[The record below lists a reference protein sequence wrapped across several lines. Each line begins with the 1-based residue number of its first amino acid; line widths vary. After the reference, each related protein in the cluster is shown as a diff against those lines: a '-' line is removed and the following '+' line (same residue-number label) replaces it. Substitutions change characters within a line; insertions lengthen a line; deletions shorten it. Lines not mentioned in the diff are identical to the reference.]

1 MILVTGGTGFIG
13 SHTTVELLNDGF
25 DVVVADNLSNSYA
38 NVIDRIEKIC
48 GRRPLFEQTDLSIKE
63 QADRFFDKYSD
74 IDAIIHFAA
83 SKAVGESVEKPL
95 LYYRN
100 NLDSLIFILENMER
114 KGINNIVFSSSCTV
128 YGEPDQLPVT
138 EKSPIKV
145 ANSPYGNTKQIS
157 EEILKDYSRVNDK
170 IRIVA
175 LRYFNPIGAHPSAL
189 IGELPIGVP
198 NNLIPFLTQTVYGI
212 RNELKVFGNDYNT
225 PDGTAIR
232 DYIDVV
238 DLSRAHVVAI
248 QRLLSGK
255 NKSNYE
261 IFNLGT
267 GTGRSVLEI
276 IKAFERATGEKV
288 NYRIVGRRAGDVEK
302 VYADTS
308 YANSELG
315 WRAVKELEET
325 LKTAWDWEKYYRKNI
340 EQE

>member
-1 MILVTGGTGFIG
+1 MGFNASHN